1 MSFTLRPSASSQ
13 RVATLVTG
21 LFLLALTACSTSAPQ
36 TQNSKPDTS
45 STSSSLS
52 AADQSPEAQQALREA
67 LRDFTCEGQPIHPAL
82 IHLFDGLEADDGPV
96 IVAVDVHEARDS
108 NQFFTPV
115 LRNGPDIYCD
125 LPDTNPPEHFHY
137 ERLGAL
143 ADGTQVL
150 KTSWNGGGSGDFE
163 NLLLVRFQLEAYR
176 RPEGQRDWRL
186 ILREIEDF
194 PLGDRDDG
202 NITIQPDH
210 VIVGPSRYRTQPVTV
225 TPDV

>member
-1 MSFTLRPSASSQ
+1 MHCAFPFTIRNGRRSPIA
-13 RVATLVTG
+13 AA
-21 LFLLALTACSTSAPQ
+21 FLLALAGCATPSAQPE
-36 TQNSKPDTS
+36 TQNSKPE
-45 STSSSLS
+45 TSSSAPS
-52 AADQSPEAQQALREA
+52 AADQSPAAQQALQEA
-67 LRDFTCEGQPIHPAL
+67 LRDFTCQGQPIHPAL

-125 LPDTNPPEHFHY
+125 LPDTNPPEHFQY
-137 ERLGAL
+137 RRLGAL

-150 KTSWNGGGSGDFE
+150 ITSWNGGGSGNFE

-202 NITIQPDH
+202 AITIESDR
-210 VIVGPSRYRTQPVTV
+210 VIVGPSRYRAQPVIV
-225 TPDV
+225 TPDI

>member
-1 MSFTLRPSASSQ
+1 MSSTLRPSASPYRAAS
-13 RVATLVTG
+13 LVTG
-21 LFLLALTACSTSAPQ
+21 LFFCALTACSTPSSQ
-36 TQNSKPDTS
+36 SETQNSKLEAS
-45 STSSSLS
+45 AS
-52 AADQSPEAQQALREA
+52 AAALPPEAQQALQEA
-67 LRDFTCEGQPIHPAL
+67 LRDFTCAGEPIHPAL

-163 NLLLVRFQLEAYR
+163 NLLLVRFQLEVYR

-202 NITIQPDH
+202 AITIQPDR
-210 VIVGPSRYRTQPVTV
+210 VIVGRSRYRTQPVTV
-225 TPDV
+225 TPDI